1 MSSVVPGRLGWSE
14 ADGVEDGAEV
24 APVAAHGAF
33 DGGFQLFDFVV
44 LVGLAGG

>member
-1 MSSVVPGRLGWSE
+1 MGSRGLGWGQ

-33 DGGFQLFDFVV
+33 DGGFELFDFVAV
-44 LVGLAGG
+44 AGLRIG

>member
-1 MSSVVPGRLGWSE
+1 LGGWGFAGSQ

-33 DGGFQLFDFVV
+33 DAGFELFKF
-44 LVGLAGG
+44 LVQFGLTIG